1 MFANPGRSQ
10 ATEKD
15 AGSEDLVV
23 DHRESMKLLLQLH
36 HAPVIIQTQ
45 RQAETVG
52 LQIQIETTEF
62 KPSMRQEAFRGTPSG
77 KTV

>member
-1 MFANPGRSQ
+1 MEEMMMDNVCKPWKEST
-10 ATEKD
+10 TEKD

-23 DHRESMKLLLQLH
+23 DHRESMKVLLQLH

-62 KPSMRQEAFRGTPSG
+62 KPSIRRGI
-77 KTV
+77 